1 MSPKKVFCCSINS
14 AEFSR
19 IIPTDLLGCICE
31 IRFKAYHLSQ
41 LLFVFITGASLE
53 PRWVLSDDLHTFT
66 VKDVCKSCPGQP
78 NGDLM
83 VIQCIATN
91 GQGYAASQG
100 YLNVLGE
107 RTLLFCLVMLPAYL
121 LRLCVCADS
130 VFIGHQLASA
140 SNQ

>member
-1 MSPKKVFCCSINS
+1 M
-14 AEFSR
+14 
-19 IIPTDLLGCICE
+19 
-31 IRFKAYHLSQ
+31 SQ

-107 RTLLFCLVMLPAYL
+107 RTLRFDLSCYL
-121 LRLCVCADS
+121 LTCCDCVYVMIQYLLC
-130 VFIGHQLASA
+130 I
-140 SNQ
+140 N